1 MTLVW
6 SGGHDQVVRDRLEN
20 ILGGRVPRL
29 DQPGSESHRG
39 KCCLPG
45 QSSKVPYCAVRCCCC
60 EQLFILLCHQGC
72 NAKAMRRR
80 RPWVFACIHKTRPF
94 RGLLWSTDKVRSVKS
109 LDRFL
114 EHFFP
119 QGAPSSGKT
128 PPRTEVARGLF
139 GNFLLRHGLSTWCW
153 SFDFILSLDRIPA
166 TWRGWRRSISS
177 CGGLTASSCYWW
189 RRTAIQ
195 VKFFRW
201 SWTS

>member
-1 MTLVW
+1 
-6 SGGHDQVVRDRLEN
+6 
-20 ILGGRVPRL
+20 
-29 DQPGSESHRG
+29 
-39 KCCLPG
+39 
-45 QSSKVPYCAVRCCCC
+45 
-60 EQLFILLCHQGC
+60 
-72 NAKAMRRR
+72 MRRR

-166 TWRGWRRSISS
+166 AKRGWQRYIPS

-189 RRTAIQ
+189 RRTAVQ
-195 VKFFRW
+195 VKLFGGLGLLQLLASLYWHSITTNSSVSMDYLLFHIKHQI
-201 SWTS
+201 